1 MKAFEFEN
9 EQALD
14 ILADI
19 LEPASSIIGD
29 KKIKKAFRDKSFTK
43 IQTAQ
48 TILKNKP
55 KEIIRILAILDGENP
70 EDYHVNFLTLP
81 VKLLELLNTPEFI
94 NLFSTQGRKSGG
106 ETSGS
111 ATENTEDSEK

>member
-19 LEPASSIIGD
+19 LEPASKIIGD
-29 KKIKKAFRDKSFTK
+29 EKIKKAFRDKSTK
-43 IQTAQ
+43 IQIAQ
-48 TILKNKP
+48 IMLKNKP

-70 EDYHVNFLTLP
+70 EEYHVNFLTLP
-81 VKLLELLNTPEFI
+81 VKLLELLNNPEFI
-94 NLFSTQGRKSGG
+94 SLFSTQGRKNGDR
-106 ETSGS
+106 TSGS
-111 ATENTEDSEK
+111 ATENTEDDGK